1 MALMQRQYL
10 SFNSLQVVYIQ
21 SCFDETPARLY
32 VSIPYRQSI
41 YYDRVVT
48 VSVVDEFQFLI
59 GSLYTLKGEIEKL
72 QNDLFQF
79 LIGSLYTINIV
90 KKFKNE
96 LNVSIP
102 YRQSIYSLRQQIGTT
117 SRQVSIPYRQSIYPW
132 TPIDMLFR
140 RCCFNSLQVVYIHKS
155 RCHA

>member
-10 SFNSLQVVYIQ
+10 SFNSLQVVYIRKRPTRCRNAYFQ
-21 SCFDETPARLY
+21 
-32 VSIPYRQSI
+32 
-41 YYDRVVT
+41 
-48 VSVVDEFQFLI
+48 FQFLI